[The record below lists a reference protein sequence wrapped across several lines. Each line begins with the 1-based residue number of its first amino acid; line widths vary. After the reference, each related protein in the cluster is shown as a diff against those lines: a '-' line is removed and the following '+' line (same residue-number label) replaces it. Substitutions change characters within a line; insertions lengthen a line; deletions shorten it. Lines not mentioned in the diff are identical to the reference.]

1 MSHLLKSR
9 SGNSAFT
16 LVELMIVIAIIGIL
30 ASLATVGVMKV
41 LERSKMVTAR
51 IEIGQL
57 EAAVSAAKLDLG
69 NADELPSLIY
79 VVKSIPD
86 FASTVQ
92 IPSDLLIPY
101 NSNTPVLSQDI
112 TDLRI
117 KTWTTFQ
124 KVFGRNVGK
133 DPTNNTYYHPPV
145 GAAAALPVTINWPCN
160 EKTIIQG
167 MQAYMFWLGGMYSST
182 GGKYSFSGFSTDK
195 RDPCEMASPKRKG
208 PYFDFDSGRVKAI
221 GSMPY
226 SSYLTYVNGWDGE
239 YTYFSNSSYKYYFKT
254 PPTGATANSNSSF
267 SLIKDLNEYGA
278 KVAPYVNGNVFFNAK
293 TFQIIGS
300 GQNQMFGPGGSG
312 WTPGSGLYA
321 IDANGYDDLSNFSST
336 QLGKKD
342 E

>member
-9 SGNSAFT
+9 SRNSAFT

-69 NADELPSLIY
+69 NVDELPSVIIVYQDMGKFSGETPITESAFNKKLRE
-79 VVKSIPD
+79 
-86 FASTVQ
+86 
-92 IPSDLLIPY
+92 
-101 NSNTPVLSQDI
+101 NTF
-112 TDLRI
+112 
-117 KTWTTFQ
+117 TTMK
-124 KVFGRNVGK
+124 KVFGRNFGIHPV
-133 DPTNNTYYHPPV
+133 TNKYHNGVNNGATPPV
-145 GAAAALPVTINWPCN
+145 YTQYNQINWPCP
-160 EKTIIQG
+160 EGRVIQG
-167 MQAYMFWLGGMYSST
+167 MQAYMFWLGGMNSNT
-182 GGKYSFSGFSTDK
+182 DGKYSFSGFSPDK
-195 RDPCEMASPKRKG
+195 RNPCETTAPKRKG
-208 PYFDFDSGRVKAI
+208 PYFDFDSSRVKNI
-221 GSMPY
+221 GIMPG
-226 SSYLTYVNGWDGE
+226 STYLTYVNGWEGE
-239 YTYFSNSSYKYYFKT
+239 YTYFSNSSYKLY
-254 PPTGATANSNSSF
+254 ANSAIASPADNTNANYS
-267 SLIKDLNEYGA
+267 IDLNNYSA

-300 GQNQMFGPGGSG
+300 GQNQMFGPGGLG